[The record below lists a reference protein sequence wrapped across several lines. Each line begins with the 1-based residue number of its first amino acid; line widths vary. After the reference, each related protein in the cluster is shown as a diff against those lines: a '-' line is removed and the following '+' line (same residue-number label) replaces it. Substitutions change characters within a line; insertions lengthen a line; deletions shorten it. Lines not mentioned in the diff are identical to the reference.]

1 MLTFLCA
8 RVKMN
13 NLFFWVLIG
22 LLGFVLYISP
32 GYFIHRMYESFAAAA
47 APTPTAAV
55 AGAAAPRSQSVDA
68 TGTATVNLQASAAPR
83 AATPTHNA
91 IANLLEVLNT
101 PPPTATPTPAPVAIG
116 TNSGNSL
123 PVEYETMR
131 SRPESTRVIPGPS
144 EAMKQG
150 DLYNTTL
157 PKIPQPGAQGM
168 LGSMGTQARAPAERV
183 VYIERERPEDD
194 DDMPKPSNNPN
205 CPDMREYIR
214 KDSIPCWGCKLR

>member
-1 MLTFLCA
+1 
-8 RVKMN
+8 MN

-22 LLGFVLYISP
+22 ILGFVLYISP

-47 APTPTAAV
+47 PAVPTAA
-55 AGAAAPRSQSVDA
+55 ATAPKSQSVDTA
-68 TGTATVNLQASAAPR
+68 GTATVNLQASAAPT

-101 PPPTATPTPAPVAIG
+101 PPPSATPTPALVAG
-116 TNSGNSL
+116 GSNSGNSQ

-131 SRPESTRVIPGPS
+131 SRPESARVIPGPS
-144 EAMKQG
+144 EAVKQG

-183 VYIERERPEDD
+183 VYIERERPQDD
-194 DDMPKPSNNPN
+194 CDAPKPTNNPN
-205 CPDMREYIR
+205 CPDMRDYIR

>member
-1 MLTFLCA
+1 MD
-8 RVKMN
+8 

-22 LLGFVLYISP
+22 FLGFLLYISP
-32 GYFIHRMYESFAAAA
+32 GYFIHRMYESFAEPAATA
-47 APTPTAAV
+47 AP
-55 AGAAAPRSQSVDA
+55 AAPQSQSVDA
-68 TGTATVNLQASAAPR
+68 TGSTAVNLQASAAPK
-83 AATPTHNA
+83 APTPTHNA

-101 PPPTATPTPAPVAIG
+101 PPSTATPTPPPVAVG
-116 TNSGNSL
+116 TNSGNSQ

-144 EAMKQG
+144 EAVKQG

-157 PKIPQPGAQGM
+157 PRSPQPGAQGM

-183 VYIERERPEDD
+183 VYIERERHDD
-194 DDMPKPSNNPN
+194 CDVPKPTNNPN
-205 CPDMREYIR
+205 CPDMRDYIR